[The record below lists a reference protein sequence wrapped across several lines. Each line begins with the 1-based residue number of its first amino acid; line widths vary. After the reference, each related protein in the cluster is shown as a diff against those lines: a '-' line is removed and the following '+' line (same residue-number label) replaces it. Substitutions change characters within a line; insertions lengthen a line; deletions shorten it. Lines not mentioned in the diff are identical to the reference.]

1 MLLFLEDALRQG
13 RIGTRAPADRR
24 RRVGGEEVGARVPF
38 GIGFIF
44 LLMLVGGVAAYWGD
58 RVGMIVGRK
67 RLSVLG
73 LRPKHTSQVVAV
85 GTGVFIVLITLTTL
99 LIVSNSVRTALF
111 GMDAL
116 QASVIEL
123 SAEVAA
129 FELKRAELEE
139 SNEALQRTNRAL
151 EAQRSQLEEEREA
164 LAQELDSL
172 QEQLD
177 GTRAQLSQAR
187 EELQALQQNL
197 EVLRFLGEQF
207 FNVAANLFDA
217 HFIVHKGEVLDT
229 FLVDVTGGRDKTL
242 QALREGLAKGE
253 ERLIQRGLGD
263 PKTGDVLRLDRVIE
277 LVEGQM
283 ITFSAEDVLQGAAQS
298 LVDGAAQGVESVIV
312 QVIASTNAREGDP
325 VYGSFRFVVNQL
337 AFAEGT
343 VLGSATFDP
352 TLPKSQLYE
361 QLWSFLEIE
370 IARVARAN
378 LLPPDG
384 DYGGVS
390 VAAAYDVVDHIAR
403 YDRPVTLKA
412 VAARDV
418 WVYDS
423 LDVRFEYS
431 VESST

>member
-1 MLLFLEDALRQG
+1 ML
-13 RIGTRAPADRR
+13 
-24 RRVGGEEVGARVPF
+24 GGEEVGARVPF

-67 RLSVLG
+67 RLSFLG
-73 LRPKHTSQVVAV
+73 LRPKYTSQVVAV
-85 GTGVFIVLITLTTL
+85 GTGVLIVLITLTTL

-111 GMDAL
+111 GMEAL
-116 QASVIEL
+116 QASVVQL

-139 SNEALQRTNRAL
+139 SNELLQRTNLAL
-151 EAQRSQLEEEREA
+151 EAERSQLEQERTT
-164 LAQELDSL
+164 LAQELAAL

-177 GTRAQLSQAR
+177 ATRAQLLQSR

-197 EVLRFLGEQF
+197 EVIRFLGEQF

-217 HFIVHKGEVLDT
+217 HFVVHKGEVLDT
-229 FLVDVTGGRDKTL
+229 FLVDVTGGRERTL

-253 ERLIQRGLGD
+253 QRLLERGLGD
-263 PKTGDVLRLDRVIE
+263 PSTGDVLRLDRVIE

-283 ITFSAEDVLQGAAQS
+283 ITFTAEDVLQGAAQS
-298 LVDGAAQGVESVIV
+298 LVDGAQQGVESVIV

-325 VYGSFRFVVNQL
+325 VYGVFRFVVNQL
-337 AFAEGT
+337 AFKEGA
-343 VLGSATFDP
+343 VLGSAVFDP
-352 TLPKSQLYE
+352 TLPKAELYE

-370 IARVARAN
+370 IGGVARAN

-390 VAAAYDVVDHIAR
+390 VAEAYEVVDRIAR

-423 LDVRFEYS
+423 LDVRFEFD